1 MQGIKSPKR
10 TNSSENNTFTL
21 NLYISTLIDL
31 FKMDEITSKFPLKL
45 LKNLKRFIQT
55 VTKSLKVEMDEQHDS
70 ERKNMLFLFFTHVCW
85 INNNFLNVYNY
96 IF

>member
-1 MQGIKSPKR
+1 MQGVKSPKR

-21 NLYISTLIDL
+21 NLHISALIDL

-45 LKNLKRFIQT
+45 LKNLKRFIQM
-55 VTKSLKVEMDEQHDS
+55 VTKTLKVEMDEQHDS

-85 INNNFLNVYNY
+85 INDNFLIVYNY

>member
-1 MQGIKSPKR
+1 MQGVKSPKR

-21 NLYISTLIDL
+21 NLYISALIDL

>member
-21 NLYISTLIDL
+21 NLYISALIDL

-45 LKNLKRFIQT
+45 LKNLKRFTQM

>member
-1 MQGIKSPKR
+1 MQGVKSPKR

-21 NLYISTLIDL
+21 NLYISALIDL

-70 ERKNMLFLFFTHVCW
+70 ERKNMYLFFTHVCW
-85 INNNFLNVYNY
+85 INDNFLNVYNY

>member
-21 NLYISTLIDL
+21 NLYISALIDL

>member
-21 NLYISTLIDL
+21 NLYISALIDL

-45 LKNLKRFIQT
+45 LKNLKRFTQT
-55 VTKSLKVEMDEQHDS
+55 VTKSLKVEMDEQHT
-70 ERKNMLFLFFTHVCW
+70 RVCW
-85 INNNFLNVYNY
+85 INDNFLNVYNY